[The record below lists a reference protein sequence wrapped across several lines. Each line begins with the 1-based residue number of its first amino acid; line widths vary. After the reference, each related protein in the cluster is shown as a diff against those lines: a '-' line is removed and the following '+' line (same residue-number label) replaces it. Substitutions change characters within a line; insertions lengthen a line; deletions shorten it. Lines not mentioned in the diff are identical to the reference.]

1 MTIDEVYQLGE
12 SSKKLEEEV
21 KPSFGDTFKAALRTS
36 VTGATTAFD
45 TIERKHVMPSNE
57 GEDNYYNTQE
67 FKDIISKEAPKI
79 SVTELSELYDAKNAN
94 YLRAKIQNQK
104 NYLGAIDTIEK
115 AGGTGMAVEVATSLA
130 DLPSWLVGGVIFK
143 GAKVA
148 KTALDINKAGAKML
162 YDIGTGGLAA
172 GTAVTASEAMI
183 QGEAGV
189 QLNDRLENTAM
200 YGTAFGLALPAI
212 AHTIS
217 GVAQGGARQ
226 SIANNLNTLIDNVPG
241 SGSLRGLFSVSSANQ
256 ALYKTDNPIVND
268 WGARSTTRSSAAKDA
283 NGNFVTATN
292 DTAMNYKDTLIDST
306 LSTVGASMA
315 ENSKRY
321 GIAFDKINEEDGHL
335 FHQFA
340 NSVDQTVGREVALL
354 DEASLLQQYKDA
366 TGITEL
372 PHETKLAGVTAK
384 YDKMVNDAKTIAKRD
399 LGVINTQ
406 KQKIINEEL
415 SKFKETYTAIHT
427 GDVEKIGELSGR
439 DRLINE
445 NNASYYGDSVFGEN
459 ATYLDND
466 GRWLK
471 GEHGLDLSKKKYIH
485 QVQASFNNPFII
497 TDKNL
502 SNIEEILS
510 KEPSIWVG
518 NNNDVLHGD
527 RLNKYLRD
535 KGYDG
540 VVVKLEKDKSYIPSK
555 EEIDKLDLPI
565 EVKNDIKQ
573 DPNLIFI
580 LRNQF
585 PSINEYLK
593 TIDKNSYK
601 INALLQNQI
610 VALNPEQSIK
620 TLKRFNNDGSVDIN
634 SLFSA
639 DKLNKEQ
646 YTQKV
651 IDKVNKQ
658 FKAIEN
664 TVNKQTK
671 KALKDAE
678 KFKEKNA
685 ITRDDL
691 PEDLYDVVISHN
703 KTKMFDD
710 GRLVVPERLKYLEDF
725 FVKFGKEAT
734 DHELRGIAGKES
746 RGYIHTMWNTDAIL
760 ADLQGS
766 KAKIQEM
773 LLDDELTKARL
784 ARNEITLEEV
794 AKKAEDMVN
803 SISTKDF
810 TRKFI
815 DETRGVT
822 STSATKQKTMR
833 VNKALYPELFVTNV
847 DSLASDYAERIGG
860 KLALKK
866 TFGIDSDKVT
876 GRLSDSLEKEYRR
889 VAEEGQKLGH
899 STNHIKRDVANV
911 KAIAETILG
920 VNRYQHNP
928 HEALATT
935 ARLLKKGSSALYS
948 AGFVKYA
955 IIEPTVAIM
964 RYGLKNTLKQYVPAI
979 KSMQEHINNAKPNDP
994 MVKVMRQ
1001 AGLAVN
1007 TLRALKYDRFN
1018 NFDATASRSKGEMF
1032 LDKMSHISRKYSGF
1046 NYINDIN
1053 DYVAGGAALSELQE
1067 VMVRPHKLSNSE
1079 ASRMARYG
1087 LSSDDLAKINNE
1099 AIIKDANG
1107 NVTDW
1112 NTDAWKDQE
1121 LSARFLRY
1129 LGSSTRD
1136 TIMRAD
1142 GTRVHRYQAD
1152 ANNILGSMAFQFTQM
1167 PTALY
1172 ERVLLNMKDEVAARS
1187 FVGMF
1192 MATSFMYTLLELE
1205 DMAKVKTGAKDARDS
1220 HEQLLTQA
1228 ITRTPFVGILPNFID
1243 AGLMLTGKA
1252 PLGSAYT
1259 PHSDLASLFLGAG
1272 YSTGNKALKALQ
1284 GLGDGIDGTDASN
1297 MLKLVPILNSLP
1309 ILSVGM
1315 KALEHD
1321 FKTDNGGVSDVS
1333 ANYNQPL
1340 HNIFKEQ

>member
-45 TIERKHVMPSNE
+45 TIERKHVMLSNE

-340 NSVDQTVGREVALL
+340 NSVDQTVGREVAML
-354 DEASLLQQYKDA
+354 DEASLIQQYKQA

-384 YDKMVNDAKTIAKRD
+384 YDKMVNDANTIAQRD
-399 LGVINTQ
+399 LGVIDTQ
-406 KQKIINEEL
+406 KKNLYNTKVKELNDSLISIKNNNIADTTNKINDLDGKIQSLTDEL
-415 SKFKETYTAIHT
+415 TTLDTQLQDVYKQFKNPAYLGVGGNKKTEALAR
-427 GDVEKIGELSGR
+427 KL
-439 DRLINE
+439 E
-445 NNASYYGDSVFGEN
+445 N
-459 ATYLDND
+459 
-466 GRWLK
+466 
-471 GEHGLDLSKKKYIH
+471 
-485 QVQASFNNPFII
+485 
-497 TDKNL
+497 DKNL
-502 SNIEEILS
+502 LQNKIDNLNNK
-510 KEPSIWVG
+510 KE
-518 NNNDVLHGD
+518 VL
-527 RLNKYLRD
+527 NT
-535 KGYDG
+535 
-540 VVVKLEKDKSYIPSK
+540 KLEEHRLLRETASPEELLNITKS
-555 EEIDKLDLPI
+555 LD
-565 EVKNDIKQ
+565 
-573 DPNLIFI
+573 
-580 LRNQF
+580 
-585 PSINEYLK
+585 
-593 TIDKNSYK
+593 
-601 INALLQNQI
+601 
-610 VALNPEQSIK
+610 
-620 TLKRFNNDGSVDIN
+620 
-634 SLFSA
+634 
-639 DKLNKEQ
+639 
-646 YTQKV
+646 
-651 IDKVNKQ
+651 KQ

-866 TFGIDSDKVT
+866 TFGIDSDKIT

-889 VAEEGQKLGH
+889 IAEEGQRLGH
-899 STNHIKRDVANV
+899 SDKHIKRDVANV

-994 MVKVMRQ
+994 FVKVMRQ

-1007 TLRALKYDRFN
+1007 TLRSLKYDRFN

-1067 VMVRPHKLSNSE
+1067 VMIRPHNLSNSE

-1112 NTDAWKDQE
+1112 NTDAWRDQE

-1129 LGSSTRD
+1129 LGSVTRD

-1192 MATSFMYTLLELE
+1192 MATSFMYTILELE

-1333 ANYNQPL
+1333 ANYSQPL

>member
-115 AGGTGMAVEVATSLA
+115 SGGTGMAVEVATSLA

-143 GAKVA
+143 GAKAA

-256 ALYKTDNPIVND
+256 ALYKTDNSIVND

-292 DTAMNYKDTLIDST
+292 DTAMNYKDTLIDSS

-315 ENSKRY
+315 ENSKRF
-321 GIAFDKINEEDGHL
+321 GIEFDRINEEDGQL

-340 NSVDQTVGREVALL
+340 NSVDQTVGREVAML
-354 DEASLLQQYKDA
+354 DEASLIQQYKDA

-372 PHETKLAGVTAK
+372 PHETKLASVSAK
-384 YDKMVNDAKTIAKRD
+384 YDKMVNEAEAIYQRDIAN
-399 LGVINTQ
+399 IQAQ
-406 KQKIINEEL
+406 KQSLIDARLQQVNQSLEPNALTIITKEVDKE
-415 SKFKETYTAIHT
+415 FKDMTKL
-427 GDVEKIGELSGR
+427 VEKNR
-439 DRLINE
+439 
-445 NNASYYGDSVFGEN
+445 
-459 ATYLDND
+459 
-466 GRWLK
+466 
-471 GEHGLDLSKKKYIH
+471 KK
-485 QVQASFNNPFII
+485 
-497 TDKNL
+497 T
-502 SNIEEILS
+502 
-510 KEPSIWVG
+510 
-518 NNNDVLHGD
+518 
-527 RLNKYLRD
+527 
-535 KGYDG
+535 
-540 VVVKLEKDKSYIPSK
+540 
-555 EEIDKLDLPI
+555 
-565 EVKNDIKQ
+565 
-573 DPNLIFI
+573 
-580 LRNQF
+580 
-585 PSINEYLK
+585 
-593 TIDKNSYK
+593 
-601 INALLQNQI
+601 
-610 VALNPEQSIK
+610 
-620 TLKRFNNDGSVDIN
+620 
-634 SLFSA
+634 
-639 DKLNKEQ
+639 
-646 YTQKV
+646 
-651 IDKVNKQ
+651 
-658 FKAIEN
+658 
-664 TVNKQTK
+664 
-671 KALKDAE
+671 LKDAE

-725 FVKFGKEAT
+725 FVRFGKEAT

-746 RGYIHTMWNTDAIL
+746 RGYIHTMWNTEAIL

-822 STSATKQKTMR
+822 STSATKHKTMK

-866 TFGIDSDKVT
+866 TFGIDSDKIS

-889 VAEEGQKLGH
+889 VAEEGQRLGH
-899 STNHIKRDVANV
+899 SDKHIKRDVANV

-979 KSMQEHINNAKPNDP
+979 KLMQEHINSAKPNDP
-994 MVKVMRQ
+994 LVKVMRQ

-1032 LDKMSHISRKYSGF
+1032 LDKMSHLSRKYSGF

-1067 VMVRPHKLSNSE
+1067 VMVRPHNLSNSE

-1099 AIIKDANG
+1099 AIMKDANG
-1107 NVTDW
+1107 NVLDW

-1121 LSARFLRY
+1121 LSAKFLRY
-1129 LGSSTRD
+1129 LGSATRD

-1192 MATSFMYTLLELE
+1192 MATSFMYTILELE

-1333 ANYNQPL
+1333 ANYSQPL

>member
-130 DLPSWLVGGVIFK
+130 DLPSWLAGGVIFK

-148 KTALDINKAGAKML
+148 KTALDINRAGAKML

-189 QLNDRLENTAM
+189 QLNERLENTAM

-241 SGSLRGLFSVSSANQ
+241 SGSLRGLFSISTADQ
-256 ALYKTDNPIVND
+256 ALYKTDNSIVND

-315 ENSKRY
+315 ENSKKY
-321 GIAFDKINEEDGHL
+321 GIAFDKINEEDGQL

-354 DEASLLQQYKDA
+354 DEASLIQQYKEA

-384 YDKMVNDAKTIAKRD
+384 YDKMVNDAEAIYQRDIANIQAQKQSLIDARLQQVNQALEPNALNIIAKEVDKEFRD
-399 LGVINTQ
+399 MTKL
-406 KQKIINEEL
+406 
-415 SKFKETYTAIHT
+415 
-427 GDVEKIGELSGR
+427 VEKNR
-439 DRLINE
+439 
-445 NNASYYGDSVFGEN
+445 
-459 ATYLDND
+459 
-466 GRWLK
+466 
-471 GEHGLDLSKKKYIH
+471 KK
-485 QVQASFNNPFII
+485 
-497 TDKNL
+497 T
-502 SNIEEILS
+502 
-510 KEPSIWVG
+510 
-518 NNNDVLHGD
+518 
-527 RLNKYLRD
+527 
-535 KGYDG
+535 
-540 VVVKLEKDKSYIPSK
+540 
-555 EEIDKLDLPI
+555 
-565 EVKNDIKQ
+565 
-573 DPNLIFI
+573 
-580 LRNQF
+580 
-585 PSINEYLK
+585 
-593 TIDKNSYK
+593 
-601 INALLQNQI
+601 
-610 VALNPEQSIK
+610 
-620 TLKRFNNDGSVDIN
+620 
-634 SLFSA
+634 
-639 DKLNKEQ
+639 
-646 YTQKV
+646 
-651 IDKVNKQ
+651 
-658 FKAIEN
+658 
-664 TVNKQTK
+664 
-671 KALKDAE
+671 LKDAE

-685 ITRDDL
+685 ITKDDL

-746 RGYIHTMWNTDAIL
+746 RGYIHTMWNTEAIL

-822 STSATKQKTMR
+822 STSATKQKTMK

-866 TFGIDSDKVT
+866 TFGIDSDKIT

-889 VAEEGQKLGH
+889 IAEEGQRLGH
-899 STNHIKRDVANV
+899 SDKHIKRDVANV

-979 KSMQEHINNAKPNDP
+979 KAMQEHINSAKPNDP
-994 MVKVMRQ
+994 FVKVMRQ

-1007 TLRALKYDRFN
+1007 TLRSLKYDRFN

-1067 VMVRPHKLSNSE
+1067 VMVRPHNLSNSE

-1099 AIIKDANG
+1099 AIVKDANG

-1112 NTDAWKDQE
+1112 NTDAWRDQE

-1129 LGSSTRD
+1129 LGSATRD

-1192 MATSFMYTLLELE
+1192 MATSFMYTILELE

-1333 ANYNQPL
+1333 ANYSQPL

>member
-21 KPSFGDTFKAALRTS
+21 RPSFGDTFKAALRTS

-241 SGSLRGLFSVSSANQ
+241 SGSLRGLFSVSSADQ
-256 ALYKTDNPIVND
+256 ALYKTDNSIVND

-292 DTAMNYKDTLIDST
+292 DTAMNYKDTLIDSS

-315 ENSKRY
+315 ENSKRF
-321 GIAFDKINEEDGHL
+321 GIAFDKINEEDGQL

-354 DEASLLQQYKDA
+354 DEASLIQQYKQA

-372 PHETKLAGVTAK
+372 PHETKLASVTAK
-384 YDKMVNDAKTIAKRD
+384 YDKMVNEAEAIYQRDIAN
-399 LGVINTQ
+399 IQTQ
-406 KQKIINEEL
+406 KQSLIDARLQQVNQALEPNALNSITKEVDKE
-415 SKFKETYTAIHT
+415 FKDMTKL
-427 GDVEKIGELSGR
+427 VEKNR
-439 DRLINE
+439 
-445 NNASYYGDSVFGEN
+445 
-459 ATYLDND
+459 
-466 GRWLK
+466 
-471 GEHGLDLSKKKYIH
+471 KK
-485 QVQASFNNPFII
+485 S
-497 TDKNL
+497 
-502 SNIEEILS
+502 
-510 KEPSIWVG
+510 
-518 NNNDVLHGD
+518 
-527 RLNKYLRD
+527 
-535 KGYDG
+535 
-540 VVVKLEKDKSYIPSK
+540 
-555 EEIDKLDLPI
+555 
-565 EVKNDIKQ
+565 
-573 DPNLIFI
+573 
-580 LRNQF
+580 
-585 PSINEYLK
+585 
-593 TIDKNSYK
+593 
-601 INALLQNQI
+601 
-610 VALNPEQSIK
+610 
-620 TLKRFNNDGSVDIN
+620 
-634 SLFSA
+634 
-639 DKLNKEQ
+639 
-646 YTQKV
+646 
-651 IDKVNKQ
+651 
-658 FKAIEN
+658 
-664 TVNKQTK
+664 
-671 KALKDAE
+671 LKDAE

-822 STSATKQKTMR
+822 STSATKQKTMK

-866 TFGIDSDKVT
+866 TFGIDSDKIS

-889 VAEEGQKLGH
+889 VAEEGKRLGH
-899 STNHIKRDVANV
+899 SDKHIKRDVANV

-979 KSMQEHINNAKPNDP
+979 KLMQEHINSAKPNDP
-994 MVKVMRQ
+994 LVKVMRQ

-1067 VMVRPHKLSNSE
+1067 VMVRPHNLSNSE

-1107 NVTDW
+1107 NVIDW
-1112 NTDAWKDQE
+1112 NTDAWRDQE
-1121 LSARFLRY
+1121 LSTRFLRY
-1129 LGSSTRD
+1129 LGSATRD

-1192 MATSFMYTLLELE
+1192 MATSFMYTILELE
-1205 DMAKVKTGAKDARDS
+1205 DMAKVKSGAKDARDS

-1243 AGLMLTGKA
+1243 AGLMLTGNA

-1333 ANYNQPL
+1333 ANYSQPL

>member
-67 FKDIISKEAPKI
+67 FKDIISKEAPNI

-143 GAKVA
+143 GAKAA
-148 KTALDINKAGAKML
+148 KTTLDINRAGAKML

-172 GTAVTASEAMI
+172 GTAVTTSEALI

-217 GVAQGGARQ
+217 DVAQGGSRQ

-241 SGSLRGLFSVSSANQ
+241 SGSLRGLFSISTADQ
-256 ALYKTDNPIVND
+256 ALYKTDNSIVND

-283 NGNFVTATN
+283 DGNFVTATN
-292 DTAMNYKDTLIDST
+292 DTAMNYKDTLIDSS

-315 ENSKRY
+315 ENSKRF
-321 GIAFDKINEEDGHL
+321 GIEFDRINEEDGQL

-340 NSVDQTVGREVALL
+340 NSVDQTVGREVAML

-372 PHETKLAGVTAK
+372 THETKLAGVTAK
-384 YDKMVNDAKTIAKRD
+384 YDKMVNDANVVAKRD

-406 KQKIINEEL
+406 KQSRLNENIKNIEDTLLKTKTNQINLHQTKVDELTKQLDTLNSDISIKDKNRIDNLQSKIDDYSTQLEEL
-415 SKFKETYTAIHT
+415 QKEYDVKAKQIKNPAYLGIGGRQDTARVVTNLGNRIEELKLKIDT
-427 GDVEKIGELSGR
+427 NKIGLE
-439 DRLINE
+439 DFKQK
-445 NNASYYGDSVFGEN
+445 AV
-459 ATYLDND
+459 
-466 GRWLK
+466 
-471 GEHGLDLSKKKYIH
+471 
-485 QVQASFNNPFII
+485 
-497 TDKNL
+497 DKNKEL
-502 SNIEEILS
+502 ITKTESKLQDTLLKLDEAKNLREKVTPEELTGIT
-510 KEPSIWVG
+510 
-518 NNNDVLHGD
+518 D
-527 RLNKYLRD
+527 RLNK
-535 KGYDG
+535 
-540 VVVKLEKDKSYIPSK
+540 E
-555 EEIDKLDLPI
+555 
-565 EVKNDIKQ
+565 
-573 DPNLIFI
+573 
-580 LRNQF
+580 
-585 PSINEYLK
+585 
-593 TIDKNSYK
+593 
-601 INALLQNQI
+601 
-610 VALNPEQSIK
+610 
-620 TLKRFNNDGSVDIN
+620 
-634 SLFSA
+634 
-639 DKLNKEQ
+639 
-646 YTQKV
+646 
-651 IDKVNKQ
+651 

-671 KALKDAE
+671 KAIKNAE
-678 KFKEKNA
+678 IFKEKNA

-710 GRLVVPERLKYLEDF
+710 GSLVVPERLKYLEDF

-773 LLDDELTKARL
+773 LLDDELTKAKL

-822 STSATKQKTMR
+822 STSAAKHKTMK

-866 TFGIDSDKVT
+866 TFGIDSDKIS

-889 VAEEGQKLGH
+889 VAEEGQRLGH
-899 STNHIKRDVANV
+899 SDNHIKRDVANV

-964 RYGLKNTLKQYVPAI
+964 RYGLKNTLKQYVPAV
-979 KSMQEHINNAKPNDP
+979 KAMQEHINSAKPNDP
-994 MVKVMRQ
+994 LVRVMRQ

-1018 NFDATASRSKGEMF
+1018 NFDATASRSKGELF

-1067 VMVRPHKLSNSE
+1067 VMVRPHNLSNSE
-1079 ASRMARYG
+1079 ASRLARYG

-1099 AIIKDANG
+1099 AIIKDATG

-1112 NTDAWKDQE
+1112 NNDAWKDQE
-1121 LSARFLRY
+1121 LSAKFLRY
-1129 LGSSTRD
+1129 LGSATRD

-1192 MATSFMYTLLELE
+1192 MATSFMYTILELE
-1205 DMAKVKTGAKDARDS
+1205 DMAKVKSGAKDTRDT

-1297 MLKLVPILNSLP
+1297 MLKLVPIINSLP
-1309 ILSVGM
+1309 IFSVGM

-1333 ANYNQPL
+1333 ANYSQPL

>member
-94 YLRAKIQNQK
+94 YLKAKIQNQK

-143 GAKVA
+143 GAKAA

-354 DEASLLQQYKDA
+354 DEASLIQQYKDA

-384 YDKMVNDAKTIAKRD
+384 YDKMVNEAEAIYQRDIAN
-399 LGVINTQ
+399 IQAQ
-406 KQKIINEEL
+406 KQSLIDARLQQVNQSLEPNALTIITKEVDKE
-415 SKFKETYTAIHT
+415 FKDMTKL
-427 GDVEKIGELSGR
+427 VEKNR
-439 DRLINE
+439 
-445 NNASYYGDSVFGEN
+445 
-459 ATYLDND
+459 
-466 GRWLK
+466 
-471 GEHGLDLSKKKYIH
+471 KK
-485 QVQASFNNPFII
+485 
-497 TDKNL
+497 T
-502 SNIEEILS
+502 
-510 KEPSIWVG
+510 
-518 NNNDVLHGD
+518 
-527 RLNKYLRD
+527 
-535 KGYDG
+535 
-540 VVVKLEKDKSYIPSK
+540 
-555 EEIDKLDLPI
+555 
-565 EVKNDIKQ
+565 
-573 DPNLIFI
+573 
-580 LRNQF
+580 
-585 PSINEYLK
+585 
-593 TIDKNSYK
+593 
-601 INALLQNQI
+601 
-610 VALNPEQSIK
+610 
-620 TLKRFNNDGSVDIN
+620 
-634 SLFSA
+634 
-639 DKLNKEQ
+639 
-646 YTQKV
+646 
-651 IDKVNKQ
+651 
-658 FKAIEN
+658 
-664 TVNKQTK
+664 
-671 KALKDAE
+671 LKDAE

-746 RGYIHTMWNTDAIL
+746 RGYIHTMWNTEAIL

-822 STSATKQKTMR
+822 STSATKHKTMK

-866 TFGIDSDKVT
+866 TFGIDSDKIS

-889 VAEEGQKLGH
+889 VAEEGQRLGH
-899 STNHIKRDVANV
+899 SDNHIKRDVANV

-979 KSMQEHINNAKPNDP
+979 KLMQEHINSAKPNDP
-994 MVKVMRQ
+994 LVKVMRQ

-1007 TLRALKYDRFN
+1007 TLRSLKYDRFN

-1032 LDKMSHISRKYSGF
+1032 LDKMSHLSRKYSGF

-1067 VMVRPHKLSNSE
+1067 VMVRPHNLSNSE

-1099 AIIKDANG
+1099 AIVKDANG
-1107 NVTDW
+1107 NVLDW

-1121 LSARFLRY
+1121 LSAKFLRY
-1129 LGSSTRD
+1129 LGSATRD

-1192 MATSFMYTLLELE
+1192 MATSFMYTILELE
-1205 DMAKVKTGAKDARDS
+1205 DMAKVKSGAKDTRDS

-1333 ANYNQPL
+1333 ANYSQPL

>member
-94 YLRAKIQNQK
+94 YLKAKIQNQK

-115 AGGTGMAVEVATSLA
+115 SGGTGMAVEVATSLA

-143 GAKVA
+143 GAKAA
-148 KTALDINKAGAKML
+148 KTALDINRAGAKML

-292 DTAMNYKDTLIDST
+292 DTAMNYKDTLIDSS

-315 ENSKRY
+315 ENSKRF
-321 GIAFDKINEEDGHL
+321 GIEFDRINEEDGQL

-340 NSVDQTVGREVALL
+340 NSVDQTVGREVAML
-354 DEASLLQQYKDA
+354 DEASLIQQYKDA

-372 PHETKLAGVTAK
+372 PHETKLASVSAK
-384 YDKMVNDAKTIAKRD
+384 YDKMVNEAEAIYQRDIAN
-399 LGVINTQ
+399 IQAQ
-406 KQKIINEEL
+406 KQSLIDARLQQVNQSLEPNALNIITKEVDKE
-415 SKFKETYTAIHT
+415 FKDMTKL
-427 GDVEKIGELSGR
+427 VEKNR
-439 DRLINE
+439 
-445 NNASYYGDSVFGEN
+445 
-459 ATYLDND
+459 
-466 GRWLK
+466 
-471 GEHGLDLSKKKYIH
+471 KK
-485 QVQASFNNPFII
+485 
-497 TDKNL
+497 T
-502 SNIEEILS
+502 
-510 KEPSIWVG
+510 
-518 NNNDVLHGD
+518 
-527 RLNKYLRD
+527 
-535 KGYDG
+535 
-540 VVVKLEKDKSYIPSK
+540 
-555 EEIDKLDLPI
+555 
-565 EVKNDIKQ
+565 
-573 DPNLIFI
+573 
-580 LRNQF
+580 
-585 PSINEYLK
+585 
-593 TIDKNSYK
+593 
-601 INALLQNQI
+601 
-610 VALNPEQSIK
+610 
-620 TLKRFNNDGSVDIN
+620 
-634 SLFSA
+634 
-639 DKLNKEQ
+639 
-646 YTQKV
+646 
-651 IDKVNKQ
+651 
-658 FKAIEN
+658 
-664 TVNKQTK
+664 
-671 KALKDAE
+671 LKDAE

-725 FVKFGKEAT
+725 FVRFGKEAT

-746 RGYIHTMWNTDAIL
+746 RGYIHTMWNTEAIL

-822 STSATKQKTMR
+822 STSATKQKTMK

-866 TFGIDSDKVT
+866 TFGIDSDKIS

-889 VAEEGQKLGH
+889 VAEEGQRLGH
-899 STNHIKRDVANV
+899 SDKHIKRDVANV

-979 KSMQEHINNAKPNDP
+979 KLMQEHINSAKPNDP
-994 MVKVMRQ
+994 LVKVMRQ

-1007 TLRALKYDRFN
+1007 TLRSLKYDRFN

-1032 LDKMSHISRKYSGF
+1032 LDKMSHLSRKYSGF

-1067 VMVRPHKLSNSE
+1067 VMIRPHNLSNSE

-1112 NTDAWKDQE
+1112 NIDAWKDQE

-1129 LGSSTRD
+1129 LGSATRD

-1192 MATSFMYTLLELE
+1192 MATSFMYTILELE

-1333 ANYNQPL
+1333 ANYSQPL

>member
-148 KTALDINKAGAKML
+148 KTTLDINKAGAKML

-172 GTAVTASEAMI
+172 GTAVTTSEAMI

-321 GIAFDKINEEDGHL
+321 GIAFDKINEEDGQL

-354 DEASLLQQYKDA
+354 DEASLIQQYKQA

-372 PHETKLAGVTAK
+372 PHETKLGNVTAK
-384 YDKMVNDAKTIAKRD
+384 YDKMVNDAEAIYQRDIAN
-399 LGVINTQ
+399 IQAQ
-406 KQKIINEEL
+406 KQSLIDARLQQVNQALEPNALTTITKEVDKE
-415 SKFKETYTAIHT
+415 FKDMTKL
-427 GDVEKIGELSGR
+427 VEKNR
-439 DRLINE
+439 
-445 NNASYYGDSVFGEN
+445 
-459 ATYLDND
+459 
-466 GRWLK
+466 
-471 GEHGLDLSKKKYIH
+471 KKI
-485 QVQASFNNPFII
+485 
-497 TDKNL
+497 
-502 SNIEEILS
+502 
-510 KEPSIWVG
+510 
-518 NNNDVLHGD
+518 
-527 RLNKYLRD
+527 
-535 KGYDG
+535 
-540 VVVKLEKDKSYIPSK
+540 
-555 EEIDKLDLPI
+555 
-565 EVKNDIKQ
+565 
-573 DPNLIFI
+573 
-580 LRNQF
+580 
-585 PSINEYLK
+585 
-593 TIDKNSYK
+593 
-601 INALLQNQI
+601 
-610 VALNPEQSIK
+610 
-620 TLKRFNNDGSVDIN
+620 
-634 SLFSA
+634 
-639 DKLNKEQ
+639 
-646 YTQKV
+646 
-651 IDKVNKQ
+651 
-658 FKAIEN
+658 
-664 TVNKQTK
+664 
-671 KALKDAE
+671 LKDAE

-866 TFGIDSDKVT
+866 TFGIDSDKIS

-899 STNHIKRDVANV
+899 STKHIKRDVANV

-1112 NTDAWKDQE
+1112 NTDAWRDQE

-1129 LGSSTRD
+1129 LGSATRD

-1192 MATSFMYTLLELE
+1192 IATSFMYTVLELE

-1333 ANYNQPL
+1333 ANYSQPL